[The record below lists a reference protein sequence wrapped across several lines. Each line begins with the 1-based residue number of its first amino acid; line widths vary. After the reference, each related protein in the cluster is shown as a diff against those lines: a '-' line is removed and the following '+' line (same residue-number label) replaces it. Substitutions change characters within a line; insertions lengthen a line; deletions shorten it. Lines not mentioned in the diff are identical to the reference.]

1 MKSVSVLC
9 LFFIWAYSSCSFAHA
24 KDQPSTLRFSSVHY
38 PPFVVCNKDNIA
50 VDGLDVRILS
60 AVTKKLNIKL
70 IIHCTPW
77 RRSLHEVAIGN
88 LDGVFP
94 LYITDERKS
103 WANFIMTPLHYE
115 SYVLASHANQQ
126 PDINS
131 IGDLFNKRLGLHAGF
146 YVNDKFEKA
155 EKEKRFS
162 LKEFNSLEL
171 GLKALQRDRIDY
183 YISNITTLG
192 HVATQM
198 GIEKDLKIEP
208 KRFTMPKPTYLALS
222 QKSANA
228 MLLAPQLA
236 EALEELRVSGEL
248 LRINDQYLDE
258 ELNISDRYCPQHV
271 EAVTIDW

>member
-9 LFFIWAYSSCSFAHA
+9 ILFMWALSSSSSVEA
-24 KDQPSTLRFSSVHY
+24 KSQSSSLQFSSVHY
-38 PPFVVCNKDNIA
+38 PPFVVCNKDNVA

-60 AVTKKLNIKL
+60 AVAKKLNIKL
-70 IIHCTPW
+70 SVHCSPW
-77 RRSLHEVAIGN
+77 RRSLHEVAAGN

-94 LYITDERKS
+94 LYITDKRKS

-115 SYVLASHANQQ
+115 SYVLASHSNGQAE
-126 PDINS
+126 INKL
-131 IGDLFNKRLGLHAGF
+131 GDLFNKRLGLHAGF
-146 YVNDKFEKA
+146 YVNKKFEQSKE
-155 EKEKRFS
+155 EKHFS

-192 HVATQM
+192 HVATKM

-222 QKSANA
+222 LKSSNA
-228 MLLAPQLA
+228 MTLAPKLA
-236 EALEELRVSGEL
+236 NALEELRASGEL
-248 LRINDQYLDE
+248 MRINNQYLDK
-258 ELNISDRYCPQHV
+258 ELSISDRYCPQHV